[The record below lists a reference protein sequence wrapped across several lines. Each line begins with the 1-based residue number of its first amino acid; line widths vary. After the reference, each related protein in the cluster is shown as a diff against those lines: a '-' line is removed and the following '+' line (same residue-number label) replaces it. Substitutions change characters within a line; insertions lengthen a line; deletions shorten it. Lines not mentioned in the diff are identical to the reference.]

1 MKASIFLVIGNLF
14 LGFFLS
20 SGQTMTIETNTFN
33 SAAYAL
39 NRSGSGV
46 YGEGYSA
53 VNARGTGGNGL
64 FCDGIFAMVSGANAY
79 SGYFI
84 GGKGLYISPRLGIN
98 NSNPLHPIHVGTAGV
113 NNGNGAHVTTGGAW
127 TNGSSR
133 TFKHFFRPVDPELVL
148 QKVSVL
154 KITSWNYIDS
164 VEGRHLGPVAEEF
177 SQIFGLGENDSY
189 ISTIDAD
196 GIATAALKALMAKI
210 ELQSQTIQELYVRIG
225 KLEGST
231 N

>member
-1 MKASIFLVIGNLF
+1 MRVAIFFAFGNVF
-14 LGFFLS
+14 FGFFLL
-20 SGQTMTIETNTFN
+20 SGQTMTIETNTLN
-33 SAAYAL
+33 DAAYAL
-39 NRSGSGV
+39 NTMGIAV
-46 YGEGYSA
+46 YGEGYSG

-64 FCDGIFAMVSGANAY
+64 FCDGIYAWASGTNAY

-98 NSNPLHPIHVGTAGV
+98 NSNPLHPIHVGTAGI
-113 NNGNGAHVTTGGAW
+113 NNGNGAYVTIGGAW

-133 TFKHFFRPVDPELVL
+133 TFKHFFRPVDMDLVL
-148 QKVSVL
+148 QKVSAL
-154 KITSWNYIDS
+154 KISSWNYIDN

-177 SQIFGLGENDSY
+177 SQMFGLGEKDSY

-210 ELQSQTIQELYVRIG
+210 ELQSQTILELFDRIRQ
-225 KLEGST
+225 LEGLT